1 MQITNVQI
9 DLRKILCWLFACT
22 ALMYLLI
29 PNLSVLFAILRPNA
43 LRSGTLFVVTF
54 AAIVPIICGIAWWT
68 IWKEKPSA
76 RAWGIAASL
85 VEIMIFA
92 QPILFSVPTAWPRH
106 LGALFIGIV
115 GLVVFSRRD

>member
-9 DLRKILCWLFACT
+9 DLKKILCWLFV
-22 ALMYLLI
+22 YVLI
-29 PNLSVLFAILRPNA
+29 PNLSVVFSIRRPNA
-43 LRSGTLFVVTF
+43 LQSGSLLVVTF

-68 IWKEKPSA
+68 TWKEKPSA

-85 VEIMIFA
+85 IEIMIFA
-92 QPILFSVPTAWPRH
+92 QPILFSVPTAWPHH

-115 GLVVFSRRD
+115 GLVVFSRRDGQ